1 MCTMFKTIKTLLNLA
16 ELWNPEV
23 ILNKEVFGSWKRRF
37 VPLSW
42 AKWSGSEK
50 RTGVTMTAC
59 RGSGGGA
66 WRACVTCD
74 PMSSAAQI
82 HLSSTHNST
91 LKYLVYCYQQFLEQ
105 CQTRLRLVDTN
116 RFDKALE
123 RYDNRHTHSVAHEQK
138 LKGFL
143 SHHMMLQH
151 QSENHTD
158 QLFSSL
164 ENLHV
169 APLTWDGGKYTNKC
183 SCKSTLWIILLNG
196 TPC

>member
-1 MCTMFKTIKTLLNLA
+1 MQ
-16 ELWNPEV
+16 
-23 ILNKEVFGSWKRRF
+23 
-37 VPLSW
+37 
-42 AKWSGSEK
+42 
-50 RTGVTMTAC
+50 GVWG
-59 RGSGGGA
+59 RGLT
-66 WRACVTCD
+66 ACVTCD

-138 LKGFL
+138 FKGFL

-169 APLTWDGGKYTNKC
+169 APLT
-183 SCKSTLWIILLNG
+183 
-196 TPC
+196 